1 MTTRV
6 WLDSRRALLLFGA
19 AILTFGLPVFS
30 MPAAMAW
37 VAQPETNRMC
47 ANAAEITPRGRA
59 ATQSA
64 GAVVVGQQNSST
76 VGSVQ
81 IRLADEIH
89 ERQRELFDPHDSFL
103 DERRYYPG
111 HGYDIPWD
119 RDPLF
124 GQTRQPLA
132 TTSLVGGCARCPSRN
147 DLGTRKR
154 VGQTKKHSP
163 AAPTVRSNA
172 PTLPLDLPPYTRV
185 RL

>member
-6 WLDSRRALLLFGA
+6 WLDSRRALALFGA

-30 MPAAMAW
+30 MPAAIAW
-37 VAQPETNRMC
+37 VAQPEMNQMG
-47 ANAAEITPRGRA
+47 AGAAETTPRGWA
-59 ATQSA
+59 ATPAA

-76 VGSVQ
+76 VGFVQ
-81 IRLADEIH
+81 IRFADEIH
-89 ERQRELFDPHDSFL
+89 ERQRELFDPHDSLL

-111 HGYDIPWD
+111 HGYDVPWD

-132 TTSLVGGCARCPSRN
+132 TASLVAGCARCPGRN
-147 DLGTRKR
+147 DAGARKR
-154 VGQTKKHSP
+154 VGQTKKHSA
-163 AAPTVRSNA
+163 AAPTVRGNA
-172 PTLPLDLPPYTRV
+172 LTLPLDLPPYTRV